1 MLSKPKQK
9 IRVLTVD
16 DSSLVR
22 RILTDGI
29 NADPDLQVVGTAPDP
44 FVARDKII
52 QLKPDVMTLDVDMPR
67 MNGVE
72 FLRRLMPQYPIPVVM
87 VSSLTRRGKKI
98 TLDALDAGAVDFVS
112 KPGMDITR
120 GLQGMMTELC
130 TKIKI
135 ASTANV
141 AYWKNKKLILPSQRR
156 LPDNSSLTKYTDRI
170 IAIGAST
177 GGTEAVRIILSGLPA
192 NAPGVVVVQH
202 MPPDFTKMFAE
213 RLNTCCAM
221 RVKEA
226 RSGDQ
231 LTSGLALI
239 APGEQHMTINCTDGI
254 CKVICKP
261 GEKVCGH
268 CPSVEVMMNSVARQ
282 AGARAIGVMLTG
294 MGHDGADAMLAM
306 RKAGARTMAQ
316 DEETSVVFGMP
327 KEAYDRGGAERLLPV
342 DNIAGEII
350 KLLSKG

>member
-1 MLSKPKQK
+1 MPAKPKQK

-22 RILTDGI
+22 HILSNGI
-29 NADPDLQVVGTAPDP
+29 NADPDLEVVGTAPDP

-87 VSSLTRRGKKI
+87 VSSLTQRGKKI

-141 AYWKNKKLILPSQRR
+141 AHWKNKKLILPSQRR
-156 LPDNSSLTKYTDRI
+156 LPENSSLTRRPDRI
-170 IAIGAST
+170 IVIGAST
-177 GGTEAVRIILSGLPA
+177 GGTEAVRIILSALPA
-192 NAPGVVVVQH
+192 NAPGVLVVQH
-202 MPPDFTKMFAE
+202 MPPGFTQMFAE

-239 APGEQHMTINCTDGI
+239 APGEQHITINCTDDI

-268 CPSVEVMMNSVARQ
+268 CPSVEVMMNSVAHQ

-306 RKAGARTMAQ
+306 RKTGARTMAQ
-316 DEETSVVFGMP
+316 DEKTSIVFGMP
-327 KEAYDRGGAERLLPV
+327 REAYERGGAERLLPIE
-342 DNIAGEII
+342 NIAGEII
-350 KLLSKG
+350 KIL